1 MDNTNYIFDMLQV
14 VVPILAIVYWTR
26 KEPDGMY
33 LLFKDIHQNNLDDV
47 KEQEFQAEL
56 IEKYREEEI
65 N

>member
-26 KEPDGMY
+26 KEPDGIY
-33 LLFKDIHQNNLDDV
+33 LWLKDIHKSNLDDV
-47 KEQEFQAEL
+47 KEQELQAEL